1 MCILKVFSSPV
12 DDMLLLPPILDPAV
26 VRIRIHGKSNG
37 SHGSDSNPFQQINI
51 SAAELSQFTFPPHRP
66 FQRIIPSTLY
76 PKLVGLASRWMSG
89 IILALGNATCQL
101 SNNGRNSRWRFASPS
116 PTPHLSIW
124 TTLARRPG
132 LAEITPWS
140 PGNPFY

>member
-1 MCILKVFSSPV
+1 MCTLKVFSSPV
-12 DDMLLLPPILDPAV
+12 DDMLLLPSILDPAA

-51 SAAELSQFTFPPHRP
+51 SAAELSQFTT
-66 FQRIIPSTLY
+66 PSPAVPTQYTLDLY
-76 PKLVGLASRWMSG
+76 PKLAGLASRWVSGMS
-89 IILALGNATCQL
+89 LALGIATCQP
-101 SNNGRNSRWRFASPS
+101 SNHGRNSRWRFASPS

-124 TTLARRPG
+124 TMLARRPG
-132 LAEITPWS
+132 LAEITRWS